1 MLWAEQL
8 RAARAV
14 LRWDQAM
21 LAEKA
26 GVPVEAI
33 KRLER
38 MDGPLRTAEEG
49 TLDALQ
55 AALEA
60 AGLEFTNGDAPG
72 VRLRSGTE

>member
-14 LRWDQAM
+14 LRWDQST

-26 GVPVEAI
+26 GVPVETV

-38 MDGPLRTAEEG
+38 MDGPLRAAQES

-55 AALEA
+55 VALEA